1 MFFIISSIIFIYF
14 LYYSAYTS
22 CLTSYYFLF
31 LDLHSNIIFFPFLP
45 FLWIMYFPIFCN
57 LVFEYVFHI
66 LFIFCR
72 FPIQLQTVYVYSFP
86 SFYNL
91 CFSLYPE
98 GFARFQ
104 IVTFIRYFPFFSNI
118 KQLIFR
124 LFSDYALFLAF
135 RYCIS
140 LFCLY

>member
-14 LYYSAYTS
+14 FILFCIYILPYFLLFFTS
-22 CLTSYYFLF
+22 RFTQRYYFF
-31 LDLHSNIIFFPFLP
+31 RFSS
-45 FLWIMYFPIFCN
+45 FLWIVCFSIFCN
-57 LVFEYVFHI
+57 LVFDYVFHI

-72 FPIQLQTVYVYSFP
+72 FPMQSQTVYVYSFP

-98 GFARFQ
+98 EFARFQ

-118 KQLIFR
+118 KSLIFR

-140 LFCLY
+140 LLCLY